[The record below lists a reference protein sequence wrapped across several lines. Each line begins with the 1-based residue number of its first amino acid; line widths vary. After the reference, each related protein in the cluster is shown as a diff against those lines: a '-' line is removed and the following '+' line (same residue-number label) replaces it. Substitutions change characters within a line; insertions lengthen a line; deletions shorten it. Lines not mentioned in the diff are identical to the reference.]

1 MHRTVNS
8 ESVIQ
13 FASNV
18 MTIKPVKILKSEVVE
33 YKRGTMLSSSGTVKI
48 TVNGPVQP
56 SPLYGESI
64 SDEVPTYDESFGTSE
79 LSGSGQY
86 SLKLEKCYPKPSVVR
101 RSVNKDE
108 LTESRIF
115 ATFNNGNQIST
126 PFLLHPSLW
135 IHMRKILVAY
145 PVQTI
150 TNFQHPPHTY
160 TCIQTN
166 THILPCTQSLKTLL

>member
-13 FASNV
+13 FASNE

-33 YKRGTMLSSSGTVKI
+33 YKRGTMLSSTGNVKI

-64 SDEVPTYDESFGTSE
+64 SDELPTYDESFGSSE

-101 RSVNKDE
+101 RSVNKDDF
-108 LTESRIF
+108 TESRIF
-115 ATFNNGNQIST
+115 ATFNNGNQHI
-126 PFLLHPSLW
+126 
-135 IHMRKILVAY
+135 IHLYNSIIVDTY
-145 PVQTI
+145 EEVQESSPVQTF
-150 TNFQHPPHTY
+150 TNFHTHHTHTHAHKQIHTY
-160 TCIQTN
+160 Y
-166 THILPCTQSLKTLL
+166 HALSL

>member
-13 FASNV
+13 FASNE

-48 TVNGPVQP
+48 TVNGPVQQ

-64 SDEVPTYDESFGTSE
+64 SDELPTYDESFGTSE

-101 RSVNKDE
+101 RRSVNKDE
-108 LTESRIF
+108 LTESSIF
-115 ATFNNGNQIST
+115 ATINNGNQHFID
-126 PFLLHPSLW
+126 PYDF
-135 IHMRKILVAY
+135 Y
-145 PVQTI
+145 
-150 TNFQHPPHTY
+150 HTHH
-160 TCIQTN
+160 C
-166 THILPCTQSLKTLL
+166 